1 MCIRDSDGD
10 DDGQDAVAER
20 LEPARSHGHSVS
32 GASPASRQQAQRHDP
47 LRHDGSAAAC
57 ETPRMRMSDF
67 WRLMDDEF
75 GAAYARSLAR
85 DHVLGA
91 LGNRTPLEALEAGV
105 KPREAWLALCVDMDV
120 PVERRLGKELR
131 DHTKRR

>member
-1 MCIRDSDGD
+1 
-10 DDGQDAVAER
+10 
-20 LEPARSHGHSVS
+20 
-32 GASPASRQQAQRHDP
+32 
-47 LRHDGSAAAC
+47 
-57 ETPRMRMSDF
+57 MRRRGF

-75 GAAYARSLAR
+75 GAAYARWLER

-91 LGNRTPLEALEAGV
+91 LGNRSALEAIESGI

-131 DHTKRR
+131 EHRKRG

>member
-1 MCIRDSDGD
+1 MGVAPAVLVALLVTAITGPSVPDGESDGL
-10 DDGQDAVAER
+10 V
-20 LEPARSHGHSVS
+20 
-32 GASPASRQQAQRHDP
+32 
-47 LRHDGSAAAC
+47 C

-91 LGNRTPLEALEAGV
+91 LGNRTPLEAIESGV

-120 PVERRLGKELR
+120 PVERRLGKELKDPKKDLR
-131 DHTKRR
+131 NLRKRG